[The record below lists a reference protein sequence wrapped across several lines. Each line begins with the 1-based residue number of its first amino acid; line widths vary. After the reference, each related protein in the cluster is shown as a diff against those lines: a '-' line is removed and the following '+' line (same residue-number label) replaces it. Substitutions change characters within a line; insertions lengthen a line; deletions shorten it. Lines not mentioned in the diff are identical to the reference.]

1 MPFFPGERIR
11 STKPYA
17 CEIIYCQENRESR
30 WNRLFTE
37 WVIGGKKERK
47 KKLLSARI
55 YVYFIFGPLGI
66 TAFTLGF
73 YFPPLTSINNYGQT
87 QDYGQNTHP
96 RVYRR
101 KCLSQPPEEILHNVT
116 ILVVISAHLF
126 LRKSRTYLSSLC
138 LLASYRFG
146 EVTGCYSKTLNSH

>member
-1 MPFFPGERIR
+1 MKGYDQPNHTPVRLFIVRR
-11 STKPYA
+11 T
-17 CEIIYCQENRESR
+17 ENRAGIDFSRNES
-30 WNRLFTE
+30 LA
-37 WVIGGKKERK
+37 ERK
-47 KKLLSARI
+47 KEKRNCFLPGYI
-55 YVYFIFGPLGI
+55 YFIFGPLGI
-66 TAFTLGF
+66 TAFILGF

-126 LRKSRTYLSSLC
+126 LRKFRAYLSSLC